1 MDDDFL
7 FNFDFDIVDD
17 DNVHVINNNVDVN
30 TFLNQLT
37 TTTTMSVPCEVSV
50 TNNPGVVEVQTQQQE
65 LDFLNTWGS
74 TQTSDNGCGGRSN
87 DGIPEPEEIS
97 RPKRGRPRS
106 KNPKNPQNTE
116 RLRQQRIKDKKKKLT
131 FQQELEALRREVE
144 ELERDEALMSKLIGE
159 AHNNYLEMIGTGEL
173 VLTNIC

>member
-7 FNFDFDIVDD
+7 FHFDFDVVDD
-17 DNVHVINNNVDVN
+17 DNVHVTHNVDVN
-30 TFLNQLT
+30 AFLNQVT
-37 TTTTMSVPCEVSV
+37 GTTTMSVPCEVSV
-50 TNNPGVVEVQTQQQE
+50 ANNPGVVDFQTQQQE

-74 TQTSDNGCGGRSN
+74 TQTTDNGCGGISN
-87 DGIPEPEEIS
+87 DGIPEPEESS

-144 ELERDEALMSKLIGE
+144 ELERDEALMSELIGE
-159 AHNNYLEMIGTGEL
+159 AHNIYLGMIGTGEL
-173 VLTNIC
+173 VLTNN